1 MGDFF
6 KSELV
11 REELKEIHELQNEIY
26 NSGFSFSDMDRDERI
41 EHIENLTTLLDMQ
54 KVMYTRLSLSDDPA
68 AKKMKSELE
77 KSVLMLGFP
86 PGTDISVLFSGM
98 SNTIEALKSQID
110 N

>member
-98 SNTIEALKSQID
+98 NNTIESLKSKID
-110 N
+110 Y